1 VKKLVVI
8 GILLSVVVVLFAP
21 IKPLSDRR
29 NDMAYEAML
38 DGREGFAKTI
48 YFLSMLE
55 GDTRAANNWHVL
67 RYRAARD
74 RTQKNRDARH
84 AANARYRTIFDQLS
98 AKGLA
103 VATYNR
109 GLFTFRCVTRQNCY
123 EQGKAYFTA
132 AQEQGDPLAQG
143 AYALHLTHKS
153 GHPDAARRETLL
165 KQAADNGDLDA
176 AFYYSHLLV
185 GTNKKISEKYAG
197 LALAS
202 GKSHALEH
210 AGTFFRRADSLALL
224 EKAARHKEN
233 PRISAA
239 RYLGYLYRTGDW
251 GGKVD
256 PEKAQYW
263 YEFAIDQSFAYRSPL
278 IIRRDGLRWRGV
290 SRGYVTKTKT
300 SRALAT
306 YELANM
312 VYVGKTDAD
321 SKAKFKHYM
330 QIAAEQGVH
339 DSKRVFAR
347 LP

>member
-1 VKKLVVI
+1 MKKLIII
-8 GILLSVVVVLFAP
+8 GVLLSVLVVLFAP
-21 IKPLSDRR
+21 IKPLSERR
-29 NDMAYEAML
+29 NEMAYQAML
-38 DGREGFAKTI
+38 DGHQGFAKTI

-55 GDTRAANNWHVL
+55 GDTLAANNWHVL
-67 RYRAARD
+67 GYRKARD
-74 RTQKNRDARH
+74 RTQKNRDARQE
-84 AANARYRTIFDQLS
+84 ANAHYREIFDKLS

-109 GLFTFRCVTRQNCY
+109 GLFTFRCATRQKCY
-123 EQGKAYFTA
+123 EDGKAYFA
-132 AQEQGDPLAQG
+132 KAQEQGDPLAQG
-143 AYALHLTHKS
+143 TYALHLTHKS
-153 GHPDAARRETLL
+153 GHPDSTRRETLL

-176 AFYYSHLLV
+176 AFYYSHLVV
-185 GTNKKISEKYAG
+185 GANKRVSEKYAV

-251 GGKVD
+251 GVKVD
-256 PEKAQYW
+256 REKAQYW
-263 YEFAIDQSFAYRSPL
+263 YEFAITKPFSYRSPL

-300 SRALAT
+300 SRALAA

-312 VYVGKTDAD
+312 LYAGKTDAD
-321 SKAKFKHYM
+321 SNAKFKHYM

-339 DSKRVFAR
+339 DSKKVLAR
-347 LP
+347 LR